1 MSVSL
6 KPLGLQSEDSR
17 QPTSGSVGRAASAR
31 SPTASDKS
39 SALKTEEAVV
49 QLVLMAM
56 KLFQNMVDSSADF
69 HLTLLDVCF
78 SNLQTRGA
86 AVSAITSFF
95 TQNTSPRKP
104 QHLPS
109 QNQVRKNPTP
119 ADSVLQSNS
128 LKRRHHQLQQMSVN
142 M

>member
-86 AVSAITSFF
+86 GGAPSHRSSRRTHPPENP
-95 TQNTSPRKP
+95 NTY
-104 QHLPS
+104 
-109 QNQVRKNPTP
+109 
-119 ADSVLQSNS
+119 
-128 LKRRHHQLQQMSVN
+128 HHKTR
-142 M
+142 